1 MCRYHLP
8 VCAFLLLIANRLP
21 GASPQVQS
29 MTINTPSAE
38 RTVMVSYDLEADNA
52 AEIIVEYTDDSSVW
66 NTVAADRLTGDFG
79 LGIAPG
85 TGHSITWDYSDTFDG
100 EEPTLIS
107 LRLTAD
113 DGNLVVVLPG
123 AVEIVFRKIEAG
135 TFTQGSP
142 ELEPG
147 HEAAESPQR
156 AVTVSEDFY
165 MSIFEITQEQW
176 LALTAPDFDPLTC
189 GQFKDDDNPG
199 AWWGDCQRPV
209 QFVTWEDLMGP
220 DGDGDGYIS
229 RLNDENQGT
238 YSLPT
243 EAQWEY
249 ACRAGTTSGFSNGTD
264 PAVTG
269 DSPDANLDPIG
280 WYRSNTASPH
290 PLPSQP
296 QPVGTRAAN
305 AWGLYDMHGNVS
317 EWCSDRYGPYDA
329 GAQVDPTGPETG
341 DNRVIRGGGY
351 SDTSDNCRS
360 AWRLGLDSSTENG
373 VIGFR
378 VAGQGT
384 PELGIAD
391 SADFSVDGRYFLAVL
406 SEYDR
411 NVELGDPQFETRHHA
426 GAVATWTVTS
436 PVAVASGV
444 QYLATPATD
453 DVVMNGDT
461 TVAVTWMTQYRVQ
474 VDTVLSGSTNVTDA
488 WFDAGDA
495 VAITAAAAPEYRF
508 DHWVFDGDAANPI
521 TENPLLFNA
530 AAPANITAVFDFD
543 ETIDVDGDDLPDAWE
558 RLFFDLDDLSVTA
571 ADDDPDGDGLSNAV
585 EFGNRTDPTTGTL
598 CLMPG
603 WNLIATP
610 LEPYMATTINDQL
623 GTAATSPVWQWNG
636 STYIN
641 VKSESTFDVM
651 LPKKGYW
658 VYVTGTHYV
667 EMPGM
672 PVVDHGKDLDAGWN
686 LVGAIA
692 AGTIDHGNSFVL
704 ELWGWTGRYIPV
716 GRVVEPFKGYW
727 LYTPTERNIVL
738 P

>member
-8 VCAFLLLIANRLP
+8 VCALVLLIANRLP
-21 GASPQVQS
+21 GASPQVQN
-29 MTINTPSAE
+29 MTINTPVAE
-38 RTVMVSYDLEADNA
+38 RTVMVTYDLEADNA
-52 AEIIVEYTDDSSVW
+52 AEIIVEYTRDNSVW

-100 EEPTLIS
+100 EDQTPIS

-113 DGNLVVVLPG
+113 DGNLVVTLPG

-142 ELEPG
+142 ESEPG
-147 HEAAESPQR
+147 HETDESPQR

-165 MSIFEITQEQW
+165 MSIYEITQEQW
-176 LALTAPDFDPLTC
+176 LALKAPAFDPLTC
-189 GQFKDDDNPG
+189 GQFRDNDNPSV
-199 AWWGDCQRPV
+199 WWDDCQRPV
-209 QFVTWEDLMGP
+209 ESVTWDDLMGP
-220 DGDGDGYIS
+220 DGYIS
-229 RLNDENQGT
+229 RLNDEGQGT

-264 PAVTG
+264 PAVTD

-280 WYRSNTASPH
+280 WYRSNTA
-290 PLPSQP
+290 QP
-296 QPVGTRAAN
+296 QPTGTRAAN

-317 EWCSDRYGPYDA
+317 EWCKDIYGLYDA

-341 DNRVIRGGGY
+341 DNRAVRGGGWH
-351 SDTSDNCRS
+351 DTSVICRS
-360 AWRLGLDSSTENG
+360 AWRRDLDPSTANG
-373 VIGFR
+373 EIGFR
-378 VAGQGT
+378 VAGLGT
-384 PELGIAD
+384 PELGIAN
-391 SADFSVDGRYFLAVL
+391 SADFTVDGRYFLTVL
-406 SEYDR
+406 SEHDR
-411 NVELGDPQFETRHHA
+411 NVELGDPQFATRHTA
-426 GAVATWTVTS
+426 GAVAAWTVTS
-436 PVAVASGV
+436 PVAVAPGV

-453 DVVMNGDT
+453 DVVMNDDT
-461 TVAVTWMTQYRVQ
+461 TVEVTWVTQYRVQ
-474 VDTVLSGSTNVTDA
+474 VDTELSGSTNVTDA
-488 WFDAGDA
+488 WYDAGDA
-495 VAITAAAAPEYRF
+495 VSITAVAAAEYRF

-521 TENPLLFNA
+521 TDNPLLFTA
-530 AAPANITAVFDFD
+530 AVPANITAVFDFD
-543 ETIDVDGDDLPDAWE
+543 ETIDVDGDDLPDGWE
-558 RLFFDLDDLSVTA
+558 RLYFDPVDLSETA
-571 ADDDPDGDGLSNAV
+571 AADDPDGDGLSNAV
-585 EFGNRTDPTTGTL
+585 EFGNRTNPTTGTL

-610 LEPYMATTINDQL
+610 LEPDMATTINDQL
-623 GTAATSPVWQWNG
+623 GSAASSPVWQWNG

-641 VKSESTFDVM
+641 VKPESTFDVM
-651 LPKKGYW
+651 LPTFGYW

-672 PVVDHGKDLDAGWN
+672 PVMDHSKPLETGWN
-686 LVGAIA
+686 LVGAIG
-692 AGTIDHGNSFVL
+692 AGTIDHGDLFVL

>member
-8 VCAFLLLIANRLP
+8 VCAFVLLIANRLP
-21 GASPQVQS
+21 GASPLVQS
-29 MTINTPSAE
+29 MTINVPAVE
-38 RTVMVSYDLEADNA
+38 RTVMVTYDLEADNA
-52 AEIIVEYTDDSSVW
+52 AEIIVEYTRDSIW
-66 NTVAADRLTGDFG
+66 NTVSADRLTGDFG

-100 EEPTLIS
+100 EAPTQIF

-113 DGNLVVVLPG
+113 DGNLVVTLPG

-147 HEAAESPQR
+147 HEADESPQR

-176 LALTAPDFDPLTC
+176 LALTAPAFDPLTC
-189 GQFKDDDNPG
+189 GQFSSFNPSFH
-199 AWWGDCQRPV
+199 WGDCQRPV
-209 QFVTWEDLMGP
+209 ESVTWDDLMGP
-220 DGDGDGYIS
+220 DGYIS

-264 PAVTG
+264 PSVT
-269 DSPDANLDPIG
+269 DNSPDANLDPIG
-280 WYRSNTASPH
+280 WYNSNT
-290 PLPSQP
+290 LQP

-317 EWCSDRYGPYDA
+317 EWCSDLYGPYDA

-341 DNRVIRGGGY
+341 DNRIVRGGGW
-351 SDTSDNCRS
+351 SDTSVNCRS
-360 AWRLGLDSSTENG
+360 AERGDLDPAEFAGS
-373 VIGFR
+373 VGFR

-384 PELGIAD
+384 PVLGIAD

-411 NVELGDPQFETRHHA
+411 NVELGDPQFETRHTA

-461 TVAVTWMTQYRVQ
+461 TVEVTWVTQYRVQ

-495 VAITAAAAPEYRF
+495 VAITATAVAEYRF

-521 TENPLLFNA
+521 TDNPLLFNA
-530 AAPANITAVFDFD
+530 AAPENITAVFDFD

-558 RLFFDLDDLSVTA
+558 RLYFDPDDLSVTA
-571 ADDDPDGDGLSNAV
+571 AGDDPDGDGLSNAV

-610 LEPYMATTINDQL
+610 LEPDMATTINDQL
-623 GTAATSPVWQWNG
+623 GSAATSPVWQWNG

-641 VKSESTFDVM
+641 VEPESTFDVM
-651 LPKKGYW
+651 LPTFGYW

-672 PVVDHGKDLDAGWN
+672 PVADHDKLLDAGWN

-692 AGTIDHGNSFVL
+692 AGTIDHGDLVL
-704 ELWGWTGRYIPV
+704 ELWGWTDRYITV

>member
-1 MCRYHLP
+1 
-8 VCAFLLLIANRLP
+8 
-21 GASPQVQS
+21 
-29 MTINTPSAE
+29 
-38 RTVMVSYDLEADNA
+38 
-52 AEIIVEYTDDSSVW
+52 
-66 NTVAADRLTGDFG
+66 
-79 LGIAPG
+79 
-85 TGHSITWDYSDTFDG
+85 
-100 EEPTLIS
+100 
-107 LRLTAD
+107 
-113 DGNLVVVLPG
+113 
-123 AVEIVFRKIEAG
+123 
-135 TFTQGSP
+135 
-142 ELEPG
+142 
-147 HEAAESPQR
+147 
-156 AVTVSEDFY
+156 
-165 MSIFEITQEQW
+165 
-176 LALTAPDFDPLTC
+176 
-189 GQFKDDDNPG
+189 
-199 AWWGDCQRPV
+199 
-209 QFVTWEDLMGP
+209 
-220 DGDGDGYIS
+220 
-229 RLNDENQGT
+229 
-238 YSLPT
+238 
-243 EAQWEY
+243 
-249 ACRAGTTSGFSNGTD
+249 
-264 PAVTG
+264 
-269 DSPDANLDPIG
+269 
-280 WYRSNTASPH
+280 
-290 PLPSQP
+290 
-296 QPVGTRAAN
+296 
-305 AWGLYDMHGNVS
+305 MHGNVS

-341 DNRVIRGGGY
+341 DNRIVRGGGW
-351 SDTSDNCRS
+351 SDTSVNCRS
-360 AWRLGLDSSTENG
+360 AERGDLDPAEFAGS
-373 VIGFR
+373 VGFR

-384 PELGIAD
+384 PVLGIAD

-411 NVELGDPQFETRHHA
+411 NVELGDPQFETRHTA

-461 TVAVTWMTQYRVQ
+461 TVEVTWVTQYRVQ

-495 VAITAAAAPEYRF
+495 VAITATAVAEYRF

-521 TENPLLFNA
+521 TDNPLLFNA
-530 AAPANITAVFDFD
+530 AAPENITAVFDFD

-558 RLFFDLDDLSVTA
+558 RLYFDPDDLSVTA
-571 ADDDPDGDGLSNAV
+571 AGDDPDGDGLSNAV

-610 LEPYMATTINDQL
+610 LEPDMATTINDQL
-623 GTAATSPVWQWNG
+623 GSAATSPVWQWNG

-641 VKSESTFDVM
+641 VEPESTFDVM
-651 LPKKGYW
+651 LPTFGYW

-672 PVVDHGKDLDAGWN
+672 PVADHDKLLDAGWN

-692 AGTIDHGNSFVL
+692 AGTIDHGDLVL
-704 ELWGWTGRYIPV
+704 ELWGWTDRYITV

>member
-8 VCAFLLLIANRLP
+8 VCAFVLLIANRLP
-21 GASPQVQS
+21 GASPLVQS
-29 MTINTPSAE
+29 MTINVPAVE
-38 RTVMVSYDLEADNA
+38 RTVMVTYDLEADNA
-52 AEIIVEYTDDSSVW
+52 AEIIVEYTPDSDSDSIVW
-66 NTVAADRLTGDFG
+66 NTVSADRLTGDFG

-100 EEPTLIS
+100 EAPTPIF

-113 DGNLVVVLPG
+113 DGNLVVTLPG
-123 AVEIVFRKIEAG
+123 AVEIEFRKIEAG

-147 HEAAESPQR
+147 HQAAESPQR

-165 MSIFEITQEQW
+165 MSIYEITQGQW
-176 LALTAPDFDPLTC
+176 IALTAQPFDPLAC
-189 GQFKDDDNPG
+189 GQPSSFNPSV
-199 AWWGDCQRPV
+199 WLEGDCQRPV
-209 QFVTWEDLMGP
+209 EFVTWDDLMGP
-220 DGDGDGYIS
+220 DGYIS

-269 DSPDANLDPIG
+269 NSPDANLDLIG
-280 WYRSNTASPH
+280 WYRSNTALPH
-290 PLPSQP
+290 PIGPQP

-317 EWCSDRYGPYDA
+317 EWCSDLYGPYDA
-329 GAQVDPTGPETG
+329 DDQVDPTGPETG
-341 DNRVIRGGGY
+341 DNRIVRGGGW
-351 SDTSDNCRS
+351 SDTSVNCRS
-360 AWRLGLDSSTENG
+360 AWRLGLDSSTARYNL
-373 VIGFR
+373 GFR

-384 PELGIAD
+384 PELGIAN

-406 SEYDR
+406 SEYDL
-411 NVELGDPQFETRHHA
+411 NDELGDPQFETRHTA

-444 QYLATPATD
+444 QYLATLPTD

-461 TVAVTWMTQYRVQ
+461 TVEVTWVTQYRVQ
-474 VDTVLSGSTNVTDA
+474 VDTVLSGSTNVTDD

-495 VAITAAAAPEYRF
+495 VAITATAAAEYRF

-521 TENPLLFNA
+521 TDNPLLFNA
-530 AAPANITAVFDFD
+530 AAPENITAVFDFD

-558 RLFFDLDDLSVTA
+558 RFFFDPDDLSVTA
-571 ADDDPDGDGLSNAV
+571 AADDPDGDGLSNAV

-610 LEPYMATTINDQL
+610 LEPDMATTINDQL
-623 GTAATSPVWQWNG
+623 GSAATSPVWRWNG

-641 VKSESTFDVM
+641 VEPESTFDVM
-651 LPKKGYW
+651 LPTFGYW
-658 VYVTGTHYV
+658 VYVTGTHYI
-667 EMPGM
+667 EMPGV
-672 PVVDHGKDLDAGWN
+672 PVVDHDKDLYAGWN

-692 AGTIDHGNSFVL
+692 AGTIDHGNLFVL
-704 ELWGWTGRYIPV
+704 ELWGWTDRYITV

>member
-1 MCRYHLP
+1 M
-8 VCAFLLLIANRLP
+8 LIANRLP

-29 MTINTPSAE
+29 MTIDTPAVE
-38 RTVMVSYDLEADNA
+38 RTVMVTYDLEADND
-52 AEIIVEYTDDSSVW
+52 AEIIVEYTRDNTVW
-66 NTVAADRLTGDFG
+66 NTVAADRLTGDSG
-79 LGIAPG
+79 VGIAPG

-100 EEPTLIS
+100 EAPTLIS

-147 HEAAESPQR
+147 HQAAESPQR

-165 MSIFEITQEQW
+165 MSIFEITQGQW
-176 LALTAPDFDPLTC
+176 LALTAADFDPLTC
-189 GQFKDDDNPG
+189 GQFQDGDNPSFH
-199 AWWGDCQRPV
+199 WGDCQRPV
-209 QFVTWEDLMGP
+209 ESVTWDDLMGP
-220 DGDGDGYIS
+220 GGYIS

-249 ACRAGTTSGFSNGTD
+249 ACRAGTASGFSNGTD

-280 WYRSNTASPH
+280 WYRSNTAP
-290 PLPSQP
+290 PQP
-296 QPVGTRAAN
+296 QPAGTRAAN

-341 DNRVIRGGGY
+341 DNRVVRGGGW
-351 SDTSDNCRS
+351 SDTSVNCRS
-360 AWRLGLDSSTENG
+360 AERRSLDPAQHAASL
-373 VIGFR
+373 GFR

-384 PELGIAD
+384 PELGIAN
-391 SADFSVDGRYFLAVL
+391 SADFSVDGRYFLSVL

-411 NVELGDPQFETRHHA
+411 NVELGDPQFATRHTA

-461 TVAVTWMTQYRVQ
+461 TVEVTWVTQYRVQ
-474 VDTVLSGSTNVTDA
+474 VDTVLSGSANVTDT
-488 WFDAGDA
+488 WFDAGAA
-495 VAITAAAAPEYRF
+495 VAITATAAAEYRF
-508 DHWVFDGDAANPI
+508 DHWVLDDDAANPV
-521 TENPLLFNA
+521 TDNPLPFNA
-530 AAPANITAVFDFD
+530 TAPANITAVFDFD
-543 ETIDVDGDDLPDAWE
+543 ETIDVDDDDLPDAWE
-558 RLFFDLDDLSVTA
+558 RLYFDPVDLSETA
-571 ADDDPDGDGLSNAV
+571 AADDPDGDGLSNAV
-585 EFGNRTDPTTGTL
+585 ELGIRTNPTTGTL

-603 WNLIATP
+603 WNLVATP
-610 LEPYMATTINDQL
+610 LEPDITTTINDQL
-623 GTAATSPVWQWNG
+623 GSAATSPVWQWNG

-641 VKSESTFDVM
+641 VEPESTFDVM
-651 LPKKGYW
+651 LPTFGYW
-658 VYVTGTHYV
+658 VYVAGTHYI
-667 EMPGM
+667 EMPGV
-672 PVVDHGKDLDAGWN
+672 PVAEHDKQLVAGWN
-686 LVGAIA
+686 LVGALT
-692 AGTIDHGNSFVL
+692 AGTIDHGNLFVL
-704 ELWGWTGRYIPV
+704 ELWGWTGQYVPV